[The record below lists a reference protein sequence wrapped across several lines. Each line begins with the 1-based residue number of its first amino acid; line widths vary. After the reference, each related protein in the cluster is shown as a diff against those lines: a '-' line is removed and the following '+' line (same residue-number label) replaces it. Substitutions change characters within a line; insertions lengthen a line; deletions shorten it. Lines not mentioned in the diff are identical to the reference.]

1 MKRLLAPEQVT
12 VARRLWAAGEPRD
25 SIAVALG
32 ISVDTF
38 RARLH
43 DQLAD
48 LPQRERATNSARRGI
63 DPTPTEIAV
72 ATARIREA
80 WPIERFLPPEHA
92 AARCDG
98 SIPVEE

>member
-1 MKRLLAPEQVT
+1 MSAKRLLASEQVAE
-12 VARRLWAAGEPRD
+12 ARRLWDAGEPRD
-25 SIAVALG
+25 SIAMALG

-48 LPQRERATNSARRGI
+48 LPKRERATNSARRGI
-63 DPTPTEIAV
+63 DPTPTEIAA

-80 WPIERFLPPEHA
+80 WPIERFLPPELA

-98 SIPVEE
+98 QNP